1 MEQRISRGDVKEMMS
16 NETHSVISNNM
27 TWLVHKGKAQLTG
40 VAVYIQKFKA
50 IFGIQGHS
58 ISTKAGMEAL
68 YRTTVHNRFAGVTLS
83 ASTSEVLPDYSQATF
98 GLKGTHNLKTLIE
111 GAANNSPHMLFAKVQ
126 GISLPAAVVA
136 ALCNTCQL
144 YTRQAGVTSSTGDCR
159 INTGAT
165 AEGRLLRKANQPQ
178 LVAADLQMERGQP
191 IFEQSVLATESQEHN
206 TRQQEGTTL
215 TKQRF

>member
-1 MEQRISRGDVKEMMS
+1 M
-16 NETHSVISNNM
+16 
-27 TWLVHKGKAQLTG
+27 
-40 VAVYIQKFKA
+40 
-50 IFGIQGHS
+50 
-58 ISTKAGMEAL
+58 
-68 YRTTVHNRFAGVTLS
+68 HNRFAGVTLS
-83 ASTSEVLPDYSQATF
+83 ASTSEVLPDYSQAAF

-126 GISLPAAVVA
+126 GCAVTATAEVTTLLSVWLCSISLPAAVVA
-136 ALCNTCQL
+136 VCQLLQALCNTCQL